1 MLVVALH
8 VCVNIALRCKLRS
21 HLLARAAAFVSH
33 VLKLILAVFT
43 TLSSF
48 DEMTVGDS
56 ENSDNFPMVGV
67 TARVRVSV

>member
-48 DEMTVGDS
+48 DETVGDS